1 MKKLLTAIILAF
13 TFSITNAQA
22 TTCPDYMS
30 ELEAVHIHGH
40 DPVHPS
46 HHSHSSSIVPV
57 AIFVGLAV
65 VVGIIAYEASS
76 ERTWTTDCR
85 GLCGEKS
92 GYGMHSERCLR
103 VFFGPDT
110 GNTATADD

>member
-13 TFSITNAQA
+13 AFSITNTQA

-30 ELEAVHIHGH
+30 ELEAVHIHSH

-57 AIFVGLAV
+57 AIFVGLAA

-76 ERTWTTDCR
+76 ESNWTTNENGVAYR
-85 GLCGEKS
+85 
-92 GYGMHSERCLR
+92 
-103 VFFGPDT
+103 F
-110 GNTATADD
+110 